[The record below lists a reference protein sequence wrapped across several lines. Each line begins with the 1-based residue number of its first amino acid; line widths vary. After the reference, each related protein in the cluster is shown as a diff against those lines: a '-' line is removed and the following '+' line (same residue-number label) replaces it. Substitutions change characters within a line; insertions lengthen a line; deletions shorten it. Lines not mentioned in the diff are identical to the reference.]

1 MLSSFLESFLS
12 VGQNVLILFIMI
24 GMGAACKFARL
35 MNDEGVKGITNLE
48 LSVVT
53 PCLLIM
59 SFQREYGADQ
69 LKTIGLSAAIAVAFH
84 ALSIVLA
91 HLLIHD
97 KDASRQAVL
106 RFSTVFTNA
115 GFMSLP
121 LQYALLGADG
131 VFCGAVVVGFFQVLV
146 WTYGVWLMGGT
157 SSDFSLHHILLNPG
171 VCGIA
176 GALLLFVCRIRLPH
190 VVAQPLNYMAALNTP
205 VAMVIIGYHLAS
217 SRFGAALRD
226 PKAIL
231 AMALRLVVSPAI
243 TLAALWLLGLRDH
256 TIFVATVVAAS
267 APVAAITTMFAVRY
281 DHKPQLSVELV
292 SISTLLS
299 VVTMPFIVGV
309 ADWLT
314 K

>member
-1 MLSSFLESFLS
+1 MLSSFLDSFLS

-24 GMGAACKFARL
+24 GMGAVCKFARL
-35 MNDEGVKGITNLE
+35 MGEEGVKGLTNLE
-48 LSVVT
+48 LSIVT

-84 ALSIVLA
+84 ALSMLLA

-97 KDASRQAVL
+97 RDASRQAVL

-157 SSDFSLHHILLNPG
+157 SSDFSLRHILLNPG

-176 GALLLFVCRIRLPH
+176 CALLLFVCRIRLPH
-190 VVAQPLNYMAALNTP
+190 VVAEPLNYMAALNTP
-205 VAMVIIGYHLAS
+205 VAMVIIGFHLAS

-226 PKAIL
+226 PKAIF

-243 TLAALWLLGLRDH
+243 TLAALWFLGLRDH
-256 TIFVATVVAAS
+256 TVFVATVVAAS

-299 VVTMPFIVGV
+299 VATMPLIVGL

>member
-1 MLSSFLESFLS
+1 
-12 VGQNVLILFIMI
+12 
-24 GMGAACKFARL
+24 
-35 MNDEGVKGITNLE
+35 
-48 LSVVT
+48 
-53 PCLLIM
+53 M

>member
-1 MLSSFLESFLS
+1 MLSSFLESFFS

-24 GMGAACKFARL
+24 GIGAACKFARL
-35 MNDEGVKGITNLE
+35 MGEEGVKGLTNLE

-84 ALSIVLA
+84 ALSMLLA

-97 KDASRQAVL
+97 RDASRQAVL

-121 LQYALLGADG
+121 LQYALLGKDG

-157 SSDFSLHHILLNPG
+157 SSDFSLRHILLNPG
-171 VCGIA
+171 ICGIA
-176 GALLLFVCRIRLPH
+176 CALLLFVCRVRLPH
-190 VVAQPLNYMAALNTP
+190 VVAEPLNYMAALNTP
-205 VAMVIIGYHLAS
+205 VAMVIIGFHLAS

-243 TLAALWLLGLRDH
+243 TLAALWFLGLRDH
-256 TIFVATVVAAS
+256 TVFVATVVAAS

-299 VVTMPFIVGV
+299 VVTMPLIVGV

>member
-35 MNDEGVKGITNLE
+35 MSADGVKSLTNLE

-69 LKTIGLSAAIAVAFH
+69 LMTIGISALIAFFFH
-84 ALSIVLA
+84 ALSILLA
-91 HLLIHD
+91 HMLLHD
-97 KDASRQAVL
+97 RDASRQAVL
-106 RFSTVFTNA
+106 RFATVFTNA

-121 LQYALLGADG
+121 LQQALLGKDG
-131 VFCGAVVVGFFQVLV
+131 VFCGAVVVGFFQILV
-146 WTYGVWLMGGT
+146 WTYGVWIMGGT
-157 SSDFSLHHILLNPG
+157 SSDFSFRHILLNPG

-176 GALLLFVCRIRLPH
+176 CALLLFVCRVKLPH
-190 VVAQPLNYMAALNTP
+190 VVAEPLNYMAALNTP
-205 VAMVIIGYHLAS
+205 VAMVIIGFHLAS

-231 AMALRLVVSPAI
+231 AMALRLVISPAI
-243 TLAALWLLGLRDH
+243 TLATLWFIGLRDH
-256 TIFVATVVAAS
+256 TVFVATVVAAS

-281 DHKPQLSVELV
+281 EHKPQLSVELV
-292 SISTLLS
+292 SITTLLS
-299 VVTMPFIVGV
+299 VATMPLIVGL

>member
-35 MNDEGVKGITNLE
+35 MGEEGVKGLTNLE

-69 LKTIGLSAAIAVAFH
+69 LKTIGVSAAIAVAFH
-84 ALSIVLA
+84 TLSILLA
-91 HLLIHD
+91 HLFIHD
-97 KDASRQAVL
+97 RDASRQAVL

-131 VFCGAVVVGFFQVLV
+131 VFCGAVVVGFFQILV

-157 SSDFSLHHILLNPG
+157 SSDFSLRHILLNPG
-171 VCGIA
+171 ICGIA

-190 VVAQPLNYMAALNTP
+190 VVAEPLNYMAALNTP
-205 VAMVIIGYHLAS
+205 VAMVIIGFHLAS

-226 PKAIL
+226 PKAIF
-231 AMALRLVVSPAI
+231 AMALRLVVCPTI
-243 TLAALWLLGLRDH
+243 TLAALWFLGLRDH

-281 DHKPQLSVELV
+281 EHKPQLSVELV
-292 SISTLLS
+292 SITTLLS
-299 VVTMPFIVGV
+299 VATMPLIVGL

>member
-35 MNDEGVKGITNLE
+35 MSDDGVKSLTNLE
-48 LSVVT
+48 LSIVT

-59 SFQREYGADQ
+59 SFQREYSADQ

-84 ALSIVLA
+84 ALSILLA

-97 KDASRQAVL
+97 RDNSRQAVL
-106 RFSTVFTNA
+106 RFATVFTNA

-157 SSDFSLHHILLNPG
+157 SSDFSLRHILLNPG

-176 GALLLFVCRIRLPH
+176 CALLLFVCRVKLPH
-190 VVAQPLNYMAALNTP
+190 VIAQPLDYMAALNTP

-243 TLAALWLLGLRDH
+243 TLAALWFLGLRDH
-256 TIFVATVVAAS
+256 TVFVATVVAAS
-267 APVAAITTMFAVRY
+267 APVAAITTIFAVRY

-299 VVTMPFIVGV
+299 VVTMPLIVGL

>member
-1 MLSSFLESFLS
+1 MFSSFVESFLS

-35 MNDEGVKGITNLE
+35 MGEEGVKGLTNLE

-84 ALSIVLA
+84 ALSMLLA

-97 KDASRQAVL
+97 RDASRQAVL

-121 LQYALLGADG
+121 LQYALLGKDG

-157 SSDFSLHHILLNPG
+157 SSDFSLRHILLNPG
-171 VCGIA
+171 ICGIA
-176 GALLLFVCRIRLPH
+176 GALLLFVCRVRLPH
-190 VVAQPLNYMAALNTP
+190 VIAEPLNYMAALNTP

-243 TLAALWLLGLRDH
+243 TLAALWFLGLRDH
-256 TIFVATVVAAS
+256 TVFVATVVAAS

-299 VVTMPFIVGV
+299 VATMPLIVGL

>member
-1 MLSSFLESFLS
+1 MFSSFVESFLS
-12 VGQNVLILFIMI
+12 VGQNVLILFLMI
-24 GMGAACKFARL
+24 GMGAICKFARL
-35 MNDEGVKGITNLE
+35 MGEEGVKGLTNLE
-48 LSVVT
+48 LNIVT
-53 PCLLIM
+53 PCILIM

-69 LKTIGLSAAIAVAFH
+69 LKAIGLSAAIGFSFH
-84 ALSIVLA
+84 ALSILLA
-91 HLLIHD
+91 HLLLHD
-97 KDASRQAVL
+97 HDASRQAVL

-121 LQYALLGADG
+121 LQYALLGKDG
-131 VFCGAVVVGFFQVLV
+131 IFCGAVVVGVFQVLV
-146 WTYGVWLMGGT
+146 WTYGVWTMGGT
-157 SSDFSLHHILLNPG
+157 SSDFSLRHILLNPG
-171 VCGIA
+171 ICGIA
-176 GALLLFVCRIRLPH
+176 AALLLFVCRIRLPH
-190 VVAQPLNYMAALNTP
+190 IIAAPLDSMAALNTP

-243 TLAALWLLGLRDH
+243 TLAALWFLGLRDH
-256 TIFVATVVAAS
+256 TVFVATVVAAS

-281 DHKPQLSVELV
+281 GHKPQLSVELV

-299 VVTMPFIVGV
+299 VVTMPLIVGI

>member
-59 SFQREYGADQ
+59 SFQREYGTDQ

-231 AMALRLVVSPAI
+231 AMTLRLVVSPAI

>member
-35 MNDEGVKGITNLE
+35 MSDDGVKSLTNLE
-48 LSVVT
+48 LSIVT

-59 SFQREYGADQ
+59 SFQREYSADQ

-84 ALSIVLA
+84 ALNILFA
-91 HLLIHD
+91 HLLLQD
-97 KDASRQAVL
+97 RDASRQAVL
-106 RFSTVFTNA
+106 RFATVFTNA

-131 VFCGAVVVGFFQVLV
+131 VFCGAVVVGVFQILV
-146 WTYGVWLMGGT
+146 WTYGVWIMGGT
-157 SSDFSLHHILLNPG
+157 SSDFSLRHILLNPG
-171 VCGIA
+171 ICGVA
-176 GALLLFVCRIRLPH
+176 AALLLFVCRIRLPH
-190 VVAQPLNYMAALNTP
+190 IVAAPLDYMAALNTP

-243 TLAALWLLGLRDH
+243 TLAALWFLGLRDH
-256 TIFVATVVAAS
+256 TVFVATVVAAS
-267 APVAAITTMFAVRY
+267 APVAAITTIFAVRY

-299 VVTMPFIVGV
+299 VATMPLIVGL

>member
-35 MNDEGVKGITNLE
+35 MSDDGVKSLTNLE
-48 LSVVT
+48 LSIVT

-59 SFQREYGADQ
+59 SFQREYSVDQ

-84 ALSIVLA
+84 ALNILFA
-91 HLLIHD
+91 HLLLHD
-97 KDASRQAVL
+97 RDASRQAVL
-106 RFSTVFTNA
+106 RFATVFTNA

-121 LQYALLGADG
+121 LQYALLGANG
-131 VFCGAVVVGFFQVLV
+131 VFCGAVVVGVFQILV
-146 WTYGVWLMGGT
+146 WTYGVWIMGGT
-157 SSDFSLHHILLNPG
+157 SSDFSLRHILLNPG
-171 VCGIA
+171 ICGVA
-176 GALLLFVCRIRLPH
+176 AALLLFVCRIRLPH
-190 VVAQPLNYMAALNTP
+190 IVAAPLDYMAALNTP

-231 AMALRLVVSPAI
+231 AMALRLVVTPAI
-243 TLAALWLLGLRDH
+243 TLAALWFLGLRDH
-256 TIFVATVVAAS
+256 TVFVATVVAAS
-267 APVAAITTMFAVRY
+267 APVAAITTIFAVRY
-281 DHKPQLSVELV
+281 EHKPQLSVELV

-299 VVTMPFIVGV
+299 VATMPPIVGL

>member
-1 MLSSFLESFLS
+1 MFSSFIESFLS
-12 VGQNVLILFIMI
+12 VGQNVLILFLMI
-24 GMGAACKFARL
+24 GMGAICKFARL
-35 MNDEGVKGITNLE
+35 MGEEGVKGLTNLE
-48 LSVVT
+48 LSIVT
-53 PCLLIM
+53 PCILIM

-69 LKTIGLSAAIAVAFH
+69 LRAIGLSAVIGISFH
-84 ALSIVLA
+84 ALSILLA
-91 HLLIHD
+91 HLLLHD
-97 KDASRQAVL
+97 RDASRQATL

-121 LQYALLGADG
+121 LQYALLGKDG
-131 VFCGAVVVGFFQVLV
+131 VFCGAVVVGVFQVLV
-146 WTYGVWLMGGT
+146 WTYGVWTMGGT
-157 SSDFSLHHILLNPG
+157 SSDFSLRHILLNPG
-171 VCGIA
+171 ICGIA
-176 GALLLFVCRIRLPH
+176 AALLLFVCRIRLPH
-190 VVAQPLNYMAALNTP
+190 IIAAPLDSMAALNTP

-231 AMALRLVVSPAI
+231 AMALRLVVSPGI
-243 TLAALWLLGLRDH
+243 TLAALWFLGLRDH
-256 TIFVATVVAAS
+256 TVFVATVVAAS

-281 DHKPQLSVELV
+281 GHKPQLSVELV

-299 VVTMPFIVGV
+299 VATMPFIVGI

>member
-84 ALSIVLA
+84 ALSILLA

-97 KDASRQAVL
+97 RDASRQAVL

>member
-1 MLSSFLESFLS
+1 MLSSFLDSFFS

-84 ALSIVLA
+84 ALSILLA

-97 KDASRQAVL
+97 RDASRQAVL

>member
-1 MLSSFLESFLS
+1 MFSSFIESFLS
-12 VGQNVLILFIMI
+12 VGQNVLILFLMI
-24 GMGAACKFARL
+24 GMGTICKFARL
-35 MNDEGVKGITNLE
+35 MGEEGVKGLTNLE
-48 LSVVT
+48 LNIVT
-53 PCLLIM
+53 PCILIM

-69 LKTIGLSAAIAVAFH
+69 LKTIGLSAAIGFSFH
-84 ALSIVLA
+84 ALSILLA
-91 HLLIHD
+91 HLLLHD
-97 KDASRQAVL
+97 RDASRQAVL

-121 LQYALLGADG
+121 LQYALLGKDG
-131 VFCGAVVVGFFQVLV
+131 IFCGAVVVGVFQVLV
-146 WTYGVWLMGGT
+146 WTYGVWTMGGT
-157 SSDFSLHHILLNPG
+157 SSDFSLRHILLNPG
-171 VCGIA
+171 ICGIA
-176 GALLLFVCRIRLPH
+176 AALLLFVCRIRLPH
-190 VVAQPLNYMAALNTP
+190 IIAAPLDSMAALNTP

-243 TLAALWLLGLRDH
+243 TLAALWFLGLRDH
-256 TIFVATVVAAS
+256 TVFVATVVAAS

-281 DHKPQLSVELV
+281 GHKPQLSVELV

-299 VVTMPFIVGV
+299 VVTMPLIVGI

>member
-1 MLSSFLESFLS
+1 MFSSFIESFMS

-35 MNDEGVKGITNLE
+35 MNEDGVKGITNLE

-59 SFQREYGADQ
+59 SFQRENSADQ
-69 LKTIGLSAAIAVAFH
+69 LKTIILSAAIAVAFH
-84 ALSIVLA
+84 ALSILLA

-97 KDASRQAVL
+97 RDASRQAVL

-176 GALLLFVCRIRLPH
+176 CALLLFLCRIRLPN

-205 VAMVIIGYHLAS
+205 VAMVIIGFHLAS

-231 AMALRLVVSPAI
+231 SMLLRLVVSPAI
-243 TLAALWLLGLRDH
+243 TLAALWFLGLRDH

-281 DHKPQLSVELV
+281 GHKPQLSVELV

-299 VVTMPFIVGV
+299 VVTMPLLVGI

>member
-1 MLSSFLESFLS
+1 
-12 VGQNVLILFIMI
+12 MI

-231 AMALRLVVSPAI
+231 AMTLRLVVSPAI

>member
-1 MLSSFLESFLS
+1 MFTSFIESFLS

-35 MNDEGVKGITNLE
+35 MSDDGVKSLTNLE
-48 LSVVT
+48 LSIVT

-59 SFQREYGADQ
+59 SFQREYSVDQ
-69 LKTIGLSAAIAVAFH
+69 LKIIGLAAAIGVSFH
-84 ALSIVLA
+84 ALSILLA
-91 HLLIHD
+91 HLLLHD
-97 KDASRQAVL
+97 RNASRQAVL
-106 RFSTVFTNA
+106 RFATVFTNA

-131 VFCGAVVVGFFQVLV
+131 VFCGAVVVGVFQILV
-146 WTYGVWLMGGT
+146 WTYGVWIMGGT
-157 SSDFSLHHILLNPG
+157 SSDFSLRHILLNPG
-171 VCGIA
+171 ICGVA
-176 GALLLFVCRIRLPH
+176 TALLLFVCRIRLPH
-190 VVAQPLNYMAALNTP
+190 IVSAPLDYMAALNTP

-231 AMALRLVVSPAI
+231 SMALRLVVSPAI
-243 TLAALWLLGLRDH
+243 TLAALWFLGVRDH
-256 TIFVATVVAAS
+256 TVFVATVVAAS
-267 APVAAITTMFAVRY
+267 APVAAITTIFAVRY
-281 DHKPQLSVELV
+281 EHKPQRSVELV

-299 VVTMPFIVGV
+299 VATMPPIVGL

>member
-1 MLSSFLESFLS
+1 MLSSFFESFLS

-35 MNDEGVKGITNLE
+35 MSDDGVKSLTNLE
-48 LSVVT
+48 LSIVT

-59 SFQREYGADQ
+59 SFQREYSADQ
-69 LKTIGLSAAIAVAFH
+69 LRTIGLSAAIAVAFH
-84 ALSIVLA
+84 ALNILFA
-91 HLLIHD
+91 HLLLQD
-97 KDASRQAVL
+97 RDASRQAVL
-106 RFSTVFTNA
+106 RFATVFTNA

-131 VFCGAVVVGFFQVLV
+131 VFCGAVVVGVFQILV
-146 WTYGVWLMGGT
+146 WTYGVWIMGGT
-157 SSDFSLHHILLNPG
+157 SSDFSLRHILLNPG
-171 VCGIA
+171 ICGVA
-176 GALLLFVCRIRLPH
+176 AALLLFVCRIRLPH
-190 VVAQPLNYMAALNTP
+190 IVAAPLDYMAALNTP

-231 AMALRLVVSPAI
+231 AMTLRLVVSPAI
-243 TLAALWLLGLRDH
+243 TLAALWFLGLRDH
-256 TIFVATVVAAS
+256 TVFVATVVAAS
-267 APVAAITTMFAVRY
+267 APIAAITTIFAVRY

-299 VVTMPFIVGV
+299 VATMPLIVGL